1 MPIYF
6 MLGAGL
12 TAITAAVIVI
22 NILYYGGPW
31 GRLGLFIAAW
41 VAVIILWRLGI

>member
-6 MLGAGL
+6 MLSVGL
-12 TAITAAVIVI
+12 TVITVAVIVM
-22 NILYYGGPW
+22 NIMLHGGPW

-41 VAVIILWRLGI
+41 VAVVILWRLGI